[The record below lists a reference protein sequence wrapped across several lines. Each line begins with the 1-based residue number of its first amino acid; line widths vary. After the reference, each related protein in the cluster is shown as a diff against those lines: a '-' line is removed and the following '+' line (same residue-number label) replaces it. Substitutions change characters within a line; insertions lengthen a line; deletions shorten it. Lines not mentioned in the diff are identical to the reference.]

1 MFENRLLDLVRTSP
15 RETDGP
21 VPERETGRYTKE
33 GFVIS
38 ESGRRY
44 RVRDGYLDLLG
55 PGRVVG
61 SNIANLSNYLP
72 GAGAGYEPLWRVRS
86 LSLLTGEEF
95 SNEREM
101 DLVFDLANLKGGG
114 VFLDLGCSAGLYTR
128 NAARRLGADGYA
140 AGGVI
145 GVDLAPSML
154 KEAVKKAG
162 EAGVSPSFVRADAER
177 LPFADNSFAGAVCG
191 GTLNELG
198 DPARVLRET
207 ARVLEPGGR
216 LAVMGILKAGTR
228 NGLRLQ
234 RLLSAG
240 GVSFFEPQKVAS
252 MLDHAGFKA
261 DPLVRFG
268 PVFFVGA
275 SVRDG

>member
-1 MFENRLLDLVRTSP
+1 MFRARLLDLVRTSP
-15 RETDGP
+15 EETGGP
-21 VPERETGRYTKE
+21 VPEGGVVEYLREGSVVSGSGGRYR
-33 GFVIS
+33 I
-38 ESGRRY
+38 
-44 RVRDGYLDLLG
+44 RDGYLDLLG
-55 PGRVVG
+55 PGRAVG
-61 SNIANLSNYLP
+61 DNIANLTNYLP
-72 GAGAGYEPLWRVRS
+72 GAGAGYEPLWRGRS

-95 SNEREM
+95 SNAREM
-101 DLVFDLANLKGGG
+101 DLVFDLADLKSGG

-128 NAARRLGADGYA
+128 NAARRLGSDGDVV
-140 AGGVI
+140 GI
-145 GVDLAPSML
+145 DLAPSML
-154 KEAVKKAG
+154 KEAVKKAHN
-162 EAGVSPSFVRADAER
+162 AGVSPSFVRADAKR
-177 LPFADNSFAGAVCG
+177 LPFADGSFAGALCG

-207 ARVLEPGGR
+207 ARVVRPGGR
-216 LAVMGILKAGTR
+216 LAIMGILRAETR
-228 NGLRLQ
+228 NGRRLQ
-234 RLLSAG
+234 RLLSTG